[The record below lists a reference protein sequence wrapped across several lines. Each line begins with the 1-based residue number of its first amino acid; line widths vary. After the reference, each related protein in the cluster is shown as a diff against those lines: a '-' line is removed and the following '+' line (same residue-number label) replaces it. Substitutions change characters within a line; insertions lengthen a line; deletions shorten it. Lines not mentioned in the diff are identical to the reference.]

1 MPLGVPKV
9 KMNKRG
15 FRRRLWTDI
24 YNRLY
29 RERLLFIGQGIGTG
43 LGNQLICLLIYLSME
58 DEDKDL
64 YMFINS
70 PGGWVVPG
78 LALYDTMQ
86 YVRPDIHTICIG
98 LAASMSSVV
107 LVGGE
112 ISKRIAFPRA
122 WVMMH
127 EPYSGFYMAQVS
139 EFVVEAGELMKL
151 RKILTKIYVE
161 QTGQPYWVICEDMER
176 DVFMSATEA
185 QNYGIV
191 DFIAID
197 QRPEKHRRDEE
208 KFAPLF

>member
-1 MPLGVPKV
+1 MPIGVPKV
-9 KMNKRG
+9 KINRRG
-15 FRRRLWTDI
+15 IRRRLWTDI

-29 RERLLFIGQGIGTG
+29 RERLLFLGQGIGTG
-43 LGNQLICLLIYLSME
+43 VGNQLICLLIYLSME
-58 DEDKDL
+58 DEDKEL

-70 PGGWVVPG
+70 PGGWVAPG

-112 ISKRIAFPRA
+112 VNKRIAFPRA

-127 EPYSGFYMAQVS
+127 EPFSGFYMAQVG
-139 EFVVEAGELMKL
+139 EFVVEAGEMLKL
-151 RKILTKIYVE
+151 RGILARIYAE
-161 QTGQPYWVICEDMER
+161 KTGKPFWVISEDMER

-191 DFIAID
+191 DYVAVD
-197 QRPEKHRRDEE
+197 GRKKANEMYANYAK
-208 KFAPLF
+208 LL